1 MADEEAGGAERME
14 VGPEL
19 PQTPQLLA
27 SQWEQEV
34 DFHVAFLHH
43 LAKWVPEIYFAEMD
57 PDLEKQEESIQT
69 SVFTPLEWYLFGE
82 DPDIC
87 LEKLKHSGAFQLC
100 GKVFKSGETTYS
112 CR

>member
-1 MADEEAGGAERME
+1 MFCF
-14 VGPEL
+14 VF
-19 PQTPQLLA
+19 
-27 SQWEQEV
+27 QWWHQQI
-34 DFHVAFLHH
+34 DFHTTFLNH
-43 LAKWVPEIYFAEMD
+43 LARLVPEIYFAEME
-57 PDLEKQEESIQT
+57 PDLEKQEENIQMSI
-69 SVFTPLEWYLFGE
+69 VTPLEWYLFGE